1 VKKFGFANQSLHKLL
16 PLISDIHVKI
26 IYDEVNMHE
35 FISLLIVIYFSAKW
49 EKAIG
54 LIESVCSKNKSPLAP
69 FYSFQAQTLIKS
81 NSDSSE
87 TEMKV
92 VAEILES
99 RENWYNARIKVNL
112 ILL

>member
-1 VKKFGFANQSLHKLL
+1 
-16 PLISDIHVKI
+16 
-26 IYDEVNMHE
+26 MHE
-35 FISLLIVIYFSAKW
+35 FISLLLIIFFAAKW

-87 TEMKV
+87 T
-92 VAEILES
+92 
-99 RENWYNARIKVNL
+99 
-112 ILL
+112 

>member
-1 VKKFGFANQSLHKLL
+1 MSTLANQSLHRLE
-16 PLISDIHVKI
+16 PLITEINLKI

-35 FISLLIVIYFSAKW
+35 FISLLLVIYFSAKW

-69 FYSFQAQTLIKS
+69 FYSFQAQKLIKP
-81 NSDSSE
+81 NSASSE

-92 VAEILES
+92 V
-99 RENWYNARIKVNL
+99 RG
-112 ILL
+112 